1 MQNFNKRAILKLSM
15 FPLVALALL
24 LITPLPFYF
33 FLHFA
38 YFYYM
43 PVIVFISGFMV
54 MFIGAWSGFGAKGY
68 VHNVIK
74 AGMKFD
80 PEDLNY
86 IYKQQLILTLIYI
99 GIGFLYMFLGFV
111 LFVI

>member
-1 MQNFNKRAILKLSM
+1 MSNFNRKAMFKLSM
-15 FPLVALALL
+15 FPIIALALM

-33 FLHFA
+33 FLKFD

-43 PVIVFISGFMV
+43 PVIVFISGFFV
-54 MFIGAWSGFGAKGY
+54 MFAGAWSGFGAKGY
-68 VHNVIK
+68 VSNVFKSGIRLN
-74 AGMKFD
+74 
-80 PEDLNY
+80 PEDLNF

-99 GIGFLYMFLGFV
+99 AIGFLYMFIGFL

>member
-1 MQNFNKRAILKLSM
+1 MKSFNKRAILKLSM

-33 FLHFA
+33 FLNFN
-38 YFYYM
+38 YLYYM

-54 MFIGAWSGFGAKGY
+54 MFIGAWSGFGSKGY
-68 VHNVIK
+68 VHDVMK
-74 AGMKFD
+74 AGMKFE

-99 GIGFLYMFLGFV
+99 GIGFLYMLTGFG